1 MLSTLSISALSIS
14 ALSRSLARVELLVA
28 AFLAAAITG
37 LILLNIATRA
47 FGHALYWT
55 DELAIHAMIWMA
67 FLTTS
72 VVLKRRDGI
81 AVTLLVDAL
90 PVGARSLVALFVDA
104 MVLFFAL
111 FLFVLCWRWYEP
123 AVLWRTGFDIGA
135 FQMETFN
142 FIYSERTSTLGIPKF
157 WSWLCLPIFSISLT
171 LHGLINL
178 TESLK
183 GLAAGQRRLA

>member
-90 PVGARSLVALFVDA
+90 PVGVRSLVALFVDI

-123 AVLWRTGFDIGA
+123 AVLWRSGFDIGA

>member
-1 MLSTLSISALSIS
+1 MLSTLSISALS
-14 ALSRSLARVELLVA
+14 RGLARVELLVA

-47 FGHALYWT
+47 FGQALYWT

-72 VVLKRRDGI
+72 VVLKRREGI
-81 AVTLLVDAL
+81 AVTLFVDAL
-90 PVGARSLVALFVDA
+90 PVGARGLVALFVDA

-123 AVLWRTGFDIGA
+123 AALWRTGFDVGA
-135 FQMETFN
+135 FQMGTFN

-171 LHGLINL
+171 LHGLVNL